1 MKGYIKIEAG
11 THEGK
16 EGLFVEG
23 HIEGAAPMDRG
34 ILMHALRNAL
44 QMGDIEWK
52 LYMLGEHAGLFE
64 EMSEVEDLTN
74 EG

>member
-1 MKGYIKIEAG
+1 MKGYIKIEVG
-11 THEGK
+11 TREGK

-23 HIEGAAPMDRG
+23 HIEGADPMDRG

-44 QMGDIEWK
+44 QMGDIEWE
-52 LYMLGEHAGLFE
+52 LYVLGEHAGLFE
-64 EMSEVEDLTN
+64 EMAPKEDLTS